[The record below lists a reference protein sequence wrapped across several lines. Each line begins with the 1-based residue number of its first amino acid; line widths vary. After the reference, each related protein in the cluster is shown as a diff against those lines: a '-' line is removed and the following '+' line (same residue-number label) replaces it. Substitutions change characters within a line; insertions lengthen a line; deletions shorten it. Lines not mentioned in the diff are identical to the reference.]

1 VTLLSMVGEGV
12 SQTVISETDSALPEL
27 LNAQV
32 EAEIVP
38 RQILQPRRD
47 AEVGDETRSTQIE
60 AENAAAGPS
69 IGPIV
74 YPVAERA
81 EPSSSKPFVELG
93 TGEDGPAREPTR
105 DSVGF
110 FRPAREYEF
119 DEASFEEH
127 LTGPIMDAVR
137 ALTPADYLGL
147 STVGCIPTEDM
158 IASLVDC
165 KPW

>member
-1 VTLLSMVGEGV
+1 
-12 SQTVISETDSALPEL
+12 
-27 LNAQV
+27 
-32 EAEIVP
+32 
-38 RQILQPRRD
+38 
-47 AEVGDETRSTQIE
+47 
-60 AENAAAGPS
+60 
-69 IGPIV
+69 
-74 YPVAERA
+74 VAERA

-119 DEASFEEH
+119 DEASLEEH
-127 LTGPIMDAVR
+127 LTGPIMDAVQ

-158 IASLVDC
+158 IASLVRLQTMVNC
-165 KPW
+165 FFFLFFFYFLCLAFNVLFSKFLLCLAAIGGYPCSL